1 MREKNIFLMGLGT
14 GLVIVSIVSLF
25 SYNILKPNNYID
37 NSKKTNISTENIT
50 EITSNE
56 TIINK
61 ETSIETTTKSLEL
74 SSKPNLEITT
84 SKPFEIGN

>member
-1 MREKNIFLMGLGT
+1 MREKNIFFMGLGT

-37 NSKKTNISTENIT
+37 DDKITNISTETTT
-50 EITSNE
+50 EIISNE

-61 ETSIETTTKSLEL
+61 ESSIETTTKSLEL

-84 SKPFEIGN
+84 TKSFEIGS

>member
-1 MREKNIFLMGLGT
+1 MREKNIFFMGLGT

-37 NSKKTNISTENIT
+37 NDKITNISTETTT
-50 EITSNE
+50 EIISNE

-61 ETSIETTTKSLEL
+61 EASIETTTKSLEL

-84 SKPFEIGN
+84 TKSFEIGS

>member
-1 MREKNIFLMGLGT
+1 MREKNIFFMGLGT

-37 NSKKTNISTENIT
+37 DDKITNISTETTT
-50 EITSNE
+50 EIISNE

-61 ETSIETTTKSLEL
+61 ESSIETTTKSLEL

-84 SKPFEIGN
+84 TKSFGIGS

>member
-25 SYNILKPNNYID
+25 SYNILKLNNYID
-37 NSKKTNISTENIT
+37 NSKKTNISTENTT

-61 ETSIETTTKSLEL
+61 KTSIETTTKSLEL